1 MYVKIFTLSTV
12 FILTFLSIFRVAPV
26 VAQDDLGGLT
36 GNFQVDLQ
44 SYTEDSLIGAQSVA
58 ERVRSN
64 AFLNLNYTKG
74 KFAAGLRYEMYAKEI
89 LGFDPRWGGTNG
101 NTGIMFRY
109 IRYTDD
115 DYEVTLGSF
124 YEQIGSGMILRSY
137 EERGLGLDNAFDGV
151 RVRATPLNGI
161 NLMGFMGRQ
170 RSFFDYSP
178 GLVRGADADISVN
191 DLVEGIS
198 GKNPFGLVNLRLGG
212 GVVSKFQR
220 DENPLLKLPEN
231 VLGYS
236 TRMQLNIGD
245 FGFTGEYAHKV
256 NDPSSTNNQ
265 TYNTGQ
271 GLYLTASYS
280 TKGIGINVAAKALD
294 NMDFRSDRSATLT
307 NTVLNFLPALTKQY
321 TYRLLTLYPY
331 ATQPNGEIGFQAD
344 VFYTFPKGSPMG
356 GTYGTTVSL
365 NYSRVAGRDTTHI
378 DQFTYEGS
386 FLKPGKRK
394 YFEDI
399 NIEISKTWSKELKTT
414 LGYMNQY
421 YNKEVIEGVSGYGV
435 VKSNV
440 IVAEVAYSLTSTQTL
455 RVELQHLLVKHIAVD
470 LQGNQLKDST
480 GADAEPHLD
489 NNNGNWAYGL
499 VEYTIAPSW
508 FFSVFDEFNY
518 GNNDKE
524 RQLHYLS
531 SNITF
536 AHDALRVSVGYGKVR
551 GGILCV
557 GGVCR
562 PVPASNGFSLSLS
575 STF

>member
-1 MYVKIFTLSTV
+1 MYVKIS
-12 FILTFLSIFRVAPV
+12 TFLTAFVLSSLFLFPAIPAI
-26 VAQDDLGGLT
+26 AQDDLGGLT

-44 SYTEDSLIGAQSVA
+44 SYTEDSLIGAQNVA

-64 AFLNLNYTKG
+64 AFLNLNYIKG
-74 KFAAGLRYEMYAKEI
+74 KFSAGLRYEMYAKEI

-151 RVRATPLNGI
+151 RLRATPLKGV

-191 DLVEGIS
+191 DVVEGIS
-198 GKNPFGLVNLRLGG
+198 GNNNPLGLVNLRLGG

-236 TRMQLNIGD
+236 ARMQLNVGD
-245 FGFTGEYAHKV
+245 FGLTGEYAHKV

-307 NTVLNFLPALTKQY
+307 NTILNFLPALTKQY

-344 VFYTFPKGSPMG
+344 VFYTFPKGSTIG

-365 NYSRVAGRDTTHI
+365 NYSRVNGRDTTHI

-421 YNKEVIEGVSGYGV
+421 YDKETIEGHNGFGAVR
-435 VKSNV
+435 SNA
-440 IVAEVAYSLTSTQTL
+440 IITEITYSISPTNTV
-455 RVELQHLLVKHIAVD
+455 RVELQHLSAEHFSID
-470 LQGNQLKDST
+470 PSGNKTDSIP
-480 GADAEPHLD
+480 ELD
-489 NNNGNWAYGL
+489 NNNGNWVYGL

-508 FFSVFDEFNY
+508 FFSVFDEYNY
-518 GNNDKE
+518 GNDDE
-524 RQLHYLS
+524 TRQLHYYS
-531 SNITF
+531 ANITF
-536 AHDALRVSVGYGKVR
+536 VHDALRVSAGYGKVR

-562 PVPASNGFSLSLS
+562 PVPASNGFSLSVS